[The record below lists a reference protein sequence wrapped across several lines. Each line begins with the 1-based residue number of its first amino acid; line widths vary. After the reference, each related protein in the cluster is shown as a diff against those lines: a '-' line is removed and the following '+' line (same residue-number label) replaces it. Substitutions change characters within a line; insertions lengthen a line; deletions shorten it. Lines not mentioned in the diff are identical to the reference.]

1 MNMEFEQLLE
11 FKQCRALCL
20 IGIQRCKNTNENI
33 QSLKKNNEK
42 SGSKS
47 RNKTVERR
55 IVDF

>member
-1 MNMEFEQLLE
+1 MFAQFKSDTNNNFDFEFFQ
-11 FKQCRALCL
+11 
-20 IGIQRCKNTNENI
+20 IKNTNENI